1 VLIHQAL
8 VLPHC
13 VTNPGCGGEELG
25 SPRTAGGPTV
35 ELTSDDLQKFVRISV
50 KYRYGLASPAEN
62 AAVGLAV
69 Q

>member
-1 VLIHQAL
+1 

-13 VTNPGCGGEELG
+13 VNTTLGQFFEELG

-69 Q
+69 P